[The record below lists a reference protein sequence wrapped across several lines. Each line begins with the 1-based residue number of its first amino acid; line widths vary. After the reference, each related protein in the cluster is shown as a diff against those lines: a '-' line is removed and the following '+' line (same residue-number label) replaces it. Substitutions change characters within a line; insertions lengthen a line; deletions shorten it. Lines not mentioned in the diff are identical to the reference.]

1 MKTPLLALAGIS
13 LLASTAA
20 LAQPGERNPGPMTR
34 AEVSQK
40 AAERFQKMD
49 LNSDGV
55 LDLADR
61 ELRREQRIARLDT
74 DGNGAISK
82 AERDAARE
90 ARQERRAERMAE
102 RGQSAEAG
110 ERRARGK
117 HHRGMRGKHR
127 GGGMMAKADTNGDG
141 RLTLQEFQAHALTR
155 FDHADA
161 NSDGTVTQAERKA
174 AHEAMRA
181 QMAERREARR
191 AERAGQ

>member
-1 MKTPLLALAGIS
+1 MKTPILALAGIS
-13 LLASTAA
+13 LLAGTAA
-20 LAQPGERNPGPMTR
+20 LAQPGDRNPGPMTR

-74 DGNGAISK
+74 DGNNAISK
-82 AERDAARE
+82 AEREAARE
-90 ARQERRAERMAE
+90 ARQERRAQRMAE
-102 RGQSAEAG
+102 RGQSADAG
-110 ERRARGK
+110 ERRGRGK
-117 HHRGMRGKHR
+117 HHRGMR
-127 GGGMMAKADTNGDG
+127 GMMAKADTNGDG
-141 RLTLQEFQAHALTR
+141 RLTLQEFQTHALAR
-155 FDHADA
+155 FDRADA
-161 NSDGTVTQAERKA
+161 DSDGTVTQAERKA